1 MALKK
6 VKRPAL
12 KGEQEFIESRKKYA
26 KQLEEVPSFQV
37 NSNVDEFPKA
47 HLHETPSLQ
56 GIPNEN
62 EMSITE
68 LPLISFAGG
77 QARLIRKPKL
87 REGNYFF
94 RINNVKFRKNL
105 KSKFGANGLVL
116 FHFAIGKSEDDTPT
130 QITISFPFS
139 YHYES
144 PLMQFVNNFAPL
156 FDEETISFYG
166 LVGYSGVGRIYHHQT
181 ATGNI
186 YERIKVEHV
195 NLFN

>member
-6 VKRPAL
+6 VKRPVL
-12 KGEQEFIESRKKYA
+12 KGEQEFIESRKKDA
-26 KQLEEVPSFQV
+26 KHLEEVSSSQV
-37 NSNVDEFPKA
+37 DRNVDEFPKA
-47 HLHETPSLQ
+47 HLHETISLQ
-56 GIPNEN
+56 GISNEN

-68 LPLISFAGG
+68 LPLISFTGG

-87 REGNYFF
+87 PEGNYFF
-94 RINNVKFRKNL
+94 RINNVTYKKNF

-116 FHFAIGKSEDDTPT
+116 FHFSIGKSEDDTPT
-130 QITISFPFS
+130 QITISFSFS

-156 FDEETISFYG
+156 FDEETISFDG
-166 LVGYSGVGRIYHHQT
+166 LVGCCGVGRIYHHQT
-181 ATGNI
+181 ARGSI
-186 YERIKVEHV
+186 YERIKVESV